1 MGSLAHLMPIRLAF
15 QRVLA
20 HQVSRD
26 FRTLLFRWPPS
37 GQDAPV
43 CSRCPDQLACLVR
56 AQASVNVA
64 DTRGVLLGALA
75 SLGLAGDK
83 GQSGKAETV
92 ERAPREHREGRGATW
107 RLCAPPPQTP
117 LLSLAPGPTPPEE
130 VGLGSATGAQ
140 LSRAGKGALGAM
152 GIL

>member
-15 QRVLA
+15 QKVLA

-43 CSRCPDQLACLVR
+43 RSRCPDQLACLVR

-75 SLGLAGDK
+75 GLGLAGDK

-92 ERAPREHREGRGATW
+92 ERAPREHREGRGPPGGCA
-107 RLCAPPPQTP
+107 RLPRRRPFCLWLQDP
-117 LLSLAPGPTPPEE
+117 LLPRKWVWVRPREPS
-130 VGLGSATGAQ
+130 
-140 LSRAGKGALGAM
+140 
-152 GIL
+152 